1 LPRRVAGGIPPESGY
16 LPAAM
21 TQAFTSRALAES
33 SAKPRDGHDRAV
45 ATWLLVC
52 AAMIFVMV
60 LLGGITRLS
69 GSGLSIMEW
78 KPLMGALPPMNTAEW
93 ERVFALYREISQY
106 KNVNHGMTLSEFQ
119 GIFWWEYSHRLWGRL
134 IGIVFFLPFLWFLV
148 KGYLRKAPGRPSM
161 APKLGAIFVLGAL
174 QGGIGWYMVASGF
187 EDRDS
192 VSQYRLVL
200 HLGLALVI
208 YALIL
213 WAAFDLLRPRPL
225 LGDAAIARPLRRHAL
240 LLLAL
245 VAVELALGGLVAG
258 LHGGLIYNDF
268 PLMNGDWI
276 APDVFSMSPWWV
288 NVTENPVTA
297 QFLHRIGAALVTL
310 TLLWL
315 VARIWRG
322 DLPEAVKA
330 RSGILLAALVLQV
343 ALGISTLM
351 LVVPLPLAVAHQA
364 GAVIL
369 LTATLYTL
377 HGLKR
382 VGAAA

>member
-1 LPRRVAGGIPPESGY
+1 
-16 LPAAM
+16 M
-21 TQAFTSRALAES
+21 TQVFASRTLAQSGAE
-33 SAKPRDGHDRAV
+33 PRDGHDRAV
-45 ATWLLVC
+45 AVWLLVC

-78 KPLMGALPPMNTAEW
+78 KPLMGTLPPMSTAEW

-106 KNVNHGMTLSEFQ
+106 KNVNHGMSLAEFQ

-134 IGIVFFLPFLWFLV
+134 IGIVFFLPFLWFLA
-148 KGYLRKAPGRPSM
+148 KGYLRRAWAS
-161 APKLGAIFVLGAL
+161 KLGAIFLLGAL

-200 HLGLALVI
+200 HLGLALII

-213 WAAFDLLRPRPL
+213 WCAFDLLRPRPL
-225 LGDAAIARPLRRHAL
+225 AGNASVARPLRRHAIFL
-240 LLLAL
+240 LVLIAI
-245 VAVELALGGLVAG
+245 ELALGGLVAG

-268 PLMNGDWI
+268 PFMNGDWI

-288 NVTENPVTA
+288 NPTENPVTA
-297 QFLHRIGAALVTL
+297 QFLHRIGAGLVTAA
-310 TLLWL
+310 LLWL
-315 VARIWRG
+315 VARVRRS
-322 DLPEAVKA
+322 DLPETVKA

-351 LVVPLPLAVAHQA
+351 LVVPLPLAVAHQG

-382 VGAAA
+382 VGAAS

>member
-1 LPRRVAGGIPPESGY
+1 
-16 LPAAM
+16 
-21 TQAFTSRALAES
+21 
-33 SAKPRDGHDRAV
+33 
-45 ATWLLVC
+45 
-52 AAMIFVMV
+52 
-60 LLGGITRLS
+60 
-69 GSGLSIMEW
+69 MEW
-78 KPLMGALPPMNTAEW
+78 KPLMGAVPPLSTAEW
-93 ERVFALYREISQY
+93 ERVFALYREIAQY
-106 KNVNHGMTLSEFQ
+106 KHINAGMTLPEFQ
-119 GIFWWEYSHRLWGRL
+119 GIFWWEWSHRLWGRL

-148 KGYLRKAPGRPSM
+148 KGYLRKAPGKRSP
-161 APKLGAIFVLGAL
+161 APKLGAIFLLGAL
-174 QGGIGWYMVASGF
+174 QGGVGWYMVASGF

-200 HLGLALVI
+200 HLGMALLI

-213 WAAFDLLRPRPL
+213 WSAFDLLRPRPL
-225 LGDAAIARPLRRHAL
+225 PGDAAAARSLHRHAVV
-240 LLLAL
+240 LLAL
-245 VAVELALGGLVAG
+245 IAIELALGGLVAG

-268 PLMNGDWI
+268 PLMNGDWV
-276 APDVFSMSPWWV
+276 APDTFSLTPWWL
-288 NVTENPVTA
+288 NATENPVGA
-297 QFLHRIGAALVTL
+297 QFLHRIGAGLITL

-351 LVVPLPLAVAHQA
+351 LVVPLPLAVAHQG
-364 GAVIL
+364 GAVVL

-382 VGAAA
+382 VGAAR

>member
-1 LPRRVAGGIPPESGY
+1 
-16 LPAAM
+16 M
-21 TQAFTSRALAES
+21 TQVFTSRTLAES
-33 SAKPRDGHDRAV
+33 SARPRDRHDRAI
-45 ATWLLVC
+45 AIWLLVC

-78 KPLMGALPPMNTAEW
+78 KPLMGALPPMSTAEW

-148 KGYLRKAPGRPSM
+148 KGYLSKAPGRPSM

-200 HLGLALVI
+200 HLGLALII

-225 LGDAAIARPLRRHAL
+225 LGDAAIARPLHRHAM

-315 VARIWRG
+315 VVRIWRG
-322 DLPEAVKA
+322 DLPKAVKA

-351 LVVPLPLAVAHQA
+351 LVVPLPLAVAHQG

-369 LTATLYTL
+369 LTAMLYTL

-382 VGAAA
+382 VGAAS

>member
-1 LPRRVAGGIPPESGY
+1 
-16 LPAAM
+16 M
-21 TQAFTSRALAES
+21 TQVFTSRTLAEP
-33 SAKPRDGHDRAV
+33 SASVRDGHDRAV
-45 ATWLLVC
+45 GLWLLVC

-60 LLGGITRLS
+60 LIGGITRLS

-78 KPLMGALPPMNTAEW
+78 KPIMGALPPLSTAEW

-106 KNVNHGMTLSEFQ
+106 KNVNHGMSLGEFQ

-134 IGIVFFLPFLWFLV
+134 IGVVFFLPFLYFLLR
-148 KGYLRKAPGRPSM
+148 GYLRKAW

-213 WAAFDLLRPRPL
+213 WSAFDLLRPRPIS
-225 LGDAAIARPLRRHAL
+225 GNRSIALSLRRHAVV
-240 LLLAL
+240 LLAL
-245 VAVELALGGLVAG
+245 VAIELVLGGFVAG

-276 APDVFSMSPWWV
+276 APDVFALSPWWA
-288 NVTENPVTA
+288 NVTENPGGA
-297 QFLHRIGAALVTL
+297 QFLHRIGAGLATV

-315 VARIWRG
+315 FARIWRS

-330 RSGILLAALVLQV
+330 RSGILLAALFLQV
-343 ALGISTLM
+343 GLGISTLM
-351 LVVPLPLAVAHQA
+351 LLVPLALAVAHQA

-382 VGAAA
+382 VGAER

>member
-1 LPRRVAGGIPPESGY
+1 
-16 LPAAM
+16 M
-21 TQAFTSRALAES
+21 TQVFSSQTLAES
-33 SAKPRDGHDRAV
+33 GAKPRDGHDRAV
-45 ATWLLVC
+45 AVWLLTC

-78 KPLMGALPPMNTAEW
+78 KPLMGAFPPMSTAEW
-93 ERVFALYREISQY
+93 ERVFALYREIAQY
-106 KNVNHGMTLSEFQ
+106 KNVNHGMTLAEFQ
-119 GIFWWEYSHRLWGRL
+119 GIFWWEWSHRLWGRL
-134 IGIVFFLPFLWFLV
+134 IGLVFFLPFLWFLV
-148 KGYLRKAPGRPSM
+148 RGYLRKAW
-161 APKLGAIFVLGAL
+161 APKLAAIFILGAL
-174 QGGIGWYMVASGF
+174 QGAIGWYMVASGF

-200 HLGLALVI
+200 HLGMALLI

-213 WAAFDLLRPRPL
+213 WCAFDLLRPRPL
-225 LGDAAIARPLRRHAL
+225 PGNASAALPLRRHAIAL
-240 LLLAL
+240 LSLIAI
-245 VAVELALGGLVAG
+245 ELALGGLVAG

-276 APDVFSMSPWWV
+276 APDVFSLSPWWV

-297 QFLHRIGAALVTL
+297 QFLHRIGAALVTV
-310 TLLWL
+310 TLVWL
-315 VARIWRG
+315 FVRVWRS

-351 LVVPLPLAVAHQA
+351 LVVPLPLAVAHQG

-382 VGAAA
+382 VRAEA

>member
-1 LPRRVAGGIPPESGY
+1 MRGLLPRRVAGGFPPKSGY

-21 TQAFTSRALAES
+21 TQIFTSQTLAQS

-45 ATWLLVC
+45 AIWLLVC

-78 KPLMGALPPMNTAEW
+78 KPLMGALPPTSTAEW

-106 KNVNHGMTLSEFQ
+106 KNVNHGMSLAEFQ
-119 GIFWWEYSHRLWGRL
+119 GIFWWEWSHRLWGRL
-134 IGIVFFLPFLWFLV
+134 IGLVFFLPFLWFLV
-148 KGYLRKAPGRPSM
+148 KGYLRKAW
-161 APKLGAIFVLGAL
+161 APKLGAIFVLGGL
-174 QGGIGWYMVASGF
+174 QGAIGWYMVASGF

-208 YALIL
+208 YALLL
-213 WAAFDLLRPRPL
+213 WCAFDLLRPRPL
-225 LGDAAIARPLRRHAL
+225 AGNASIARALRRHAIVM
-240 LLLAL
+240 L
-245 VAVELALGGLVAG
+245 VLIAIELALGGLVAG

-268 PLMNGDWI
+268 PFMNGDWI
-276 APDVFSMSPWWV
+276 APDVFSLSPWWV
-288 NVTENPVTA
+288 NPTENPVTA
-297 QFLHRIGAALVTL
+297 QFLHRIGAGLVTVA
-310 TLLWL
+310 LLWL
-315 VARIWRG
+315 VARVWRS
-322 DLPEAVKA
+322 DLPRTVKA

-351 LVVPLPLAVAHQA
+351 LVVPLPLAVAHQG

-377 HGLKR
+377 HGLTR
-382 VGAAA
+382 IGAAS

>member
-1 LPRRVAGGIPPESGY
+1 
-16 LPAAM
+16 M
-21 TQAFTSRALAES
+21 TQVFTSHGLTEPNAR
-33 SAKPRDGHDRAV
+33 PREGHDRAV
-45 ATWLLVC
+45 GTWLLVC
-52 AAMIFVMV
+52 AAMVFVMV

-78 KPLMGALPPMNTAEW
+78 KPLMGALPPMSTAEW

-106 KNVNHGMTLSEFQ
+106 KNVNHGMSLSEFK

-134 IGIVFFLPFLWFLV
+134 IGIVFFLPFLWFLLR
-148 KGYLRKAPGRPSM
+148 GYLRKAW
-161 APKLGAIFVLGAL
+161 APKLGAIFLLGAL

-187 EDRDS
+187 EERDS

-213 WAAFDLLRPRPL
+213 WCALDLLRPRAL
-225 LGDAAIARPLRRHAL
+225 AGNASVARPLRRHAI

-245 VAVELALGGLVAG
+245 VAAELALGGLVAG

-268 PLMNGDWI
+268 PFMNGDWI
-276 APDVFSMSPWWV
+276 APDVLSMSPWWV
-288 NVTENPVTA
+288 NPTENPVTA
-297 QFLHRIGAALVTL
+297 QFLHRIGAGLVTI

-315 VARIWRG
+315 VLRIWRG
-322 DLPEAVKA
+322 DLPEALKA
-330 RSGILLAALVLQV
+330 RSGILLAALVLQGG
-343 ALGISTLM
+343 LGISTLM
-351 LVVPLPLAVAHQA
+351 LAVPLPLAVAHQG
-364 GAVIL
+364 GALIL

-382 VGAAA
+382 VGAPA